1 MNNNLD
7 PEKYLKQYAAL
18 EEAAKAEIIQF
29 LSNNHAGRYIY
40 FDCDIDEE
48 DDAYSDSVFT
58 VMDGNELVINI
69 CGVGLNDDK
78 HIVIITD
85 DDTENWFEPDEWT
98 HAYLE
103 MYKFVVNNLDY
114 AKQSIICDAVTD
126 AEKSRENTRKSDEKE
141 LSDEEFLGIIAD
153 QYKNNGLSKEELI
166 KAGEKGLA
174 FAREIYDK
182 GQGLSFH
189 DFAEWHVRRAIIHAM
204 AEKGDCYKCN

>member
-18 EEAAKAEIIQF
+18 EEAAKAEIIQL
-29 LSNNHAGRYIY
+29 LSNNPKGRYIY

-103 MYKFVVNNLDY
+103 MY
-114 AKQSIICDAVTD
+114 
-126 AEKSRENTRKSDEKE
+126 
-141 LSDEEFLGIIAD
+141 
-153 QYKNNGLSKEELI
+153 
-166 KAGEKGLA
+166 
-174 FAREIYDK
+174 
-182 GQGLSFH
+182 
-189 DFAEWHVRRAIIHAM
+189 
-204 AEKGDCYKCN
+204 